1 MLKVNE
7 EKILQDIDILRNKK
21 SENLAKIEADVKTV
35 AISRNYDE
43 DKMAKLISYAQ
54 ELEGNGLSNEDNA
67 KLVILENYI
76 EEVTEQPIDEVVT
89 DSVVAE
95 ITNL

>member
-1 MLKVNE
+1 
-7 EKILQDIDILRNKK
+7 
-21 SENLAKIEADVKTV
+21 
-35 AISRNYDE
+35 
-43 DKMAKLISYAQ
+43 MAKLISYAQ

>member
-21 SENLAKIEADVKTV
+21 AENLAKIEADVKTV

-43 DKMAKLISYAQ
+43 DKMAKLIAYAQ

>member
-21 SENLAKIEADVKTV
+21 SENLANIEADVKTV

-43 DKMAKLISYAQ
+43 DKMAKLIAYAQ
-54 ELEGNGLSNEDNA
+54 ELEGNGLSTEDNV

>member
-43 DKMAKLISYAQ
+43 DKMAKLIAYAQ

>member
-43 DKMAKLISYAQ
+43 DKMAKLIAYAQ
-54 ELEGNGLSNEDNA
+54 ELEGNGLSAEDNA